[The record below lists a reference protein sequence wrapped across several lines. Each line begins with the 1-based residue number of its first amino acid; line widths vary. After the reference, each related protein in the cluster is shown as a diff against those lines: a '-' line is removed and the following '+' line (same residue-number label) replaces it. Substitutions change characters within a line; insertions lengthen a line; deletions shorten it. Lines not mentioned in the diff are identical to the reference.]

1 MIKIVYDIMLKSTVK
16 DYLIEIFEPS
26 LLYGVLCASVGLF
39 AAIYFKT
46 INLYL
51 GLIAILGVIIVQIAV
66 NLIDDYVDYKVGI
79 DKETTKTK
87 FSGGSILVTSK
98 KVTTKNILIISIFAL
113 FIAGLL
119 GVYILSFLSI
129 FVVEF
134 IILII
139 IFGFIATVFYARYLT
154 HVPFFSEPFVS
165 ISFAVVGL
173 AVFVV
178 ATNSFLNALA
188 LFFFVLIPSGMQ
200 VGVAMI
206 ANELPDKN
214 VDEKYGRRN
223 TVIMLSDHKKSGLL
237 YLLYYVV
244 VFFLIFAGI
253 YVRFLPITFL
263 ITLIV
268 LPGIYKVWKGIDS
281 YKDPET
287 HEKTMGINTI
297 TAFIFIILLSLAF
310 II

>member
-1 MIKIVYDIMLKSTVK
+1 MLK

-26 LLYGVLCASVGLF
+26 LLFGLLCSSVGLF

-66 NLIDDYVDYKVGI
+66 NLIDDYVDYKIGI

-87 FSGGSILVTSK
+87 FSGGSILVTSN
-98 KVTTKNILIISIFAL
+98 KVTTKNIIIISIFAL
-113 FIAGLL
+113 IIAGLI
-119 GVYILSFLSI
+119 GVYIIGFLSS
-129 FVVEF
+129 FVIKF
-134 IILII
+134 IILSM

-154 HVPFFSEPFVS
+154 HVPFFAEPFVS
-165 ISFAVVGL
+165 LSFAYVGL

-178 ATNSFLNALA
+178 ASNNFLNALE
-188 LFFFVLIPSGMQ
+188 LFFFVFIPSGMQ

-206 ANELPDKN
+206 ANELPDKKA
-214 VDEKYGRRN
+214 DEKYGRRN
-223 TVIMLSDHKKSGLL
+223 TVIMFSDHKKSGLL
-237 YLLYYVV
+237 YLLYYIV

-253 YVRFLPITFL
+253 YIGFLPITFL

-297 TAFIFIILLSLAF
+297 TAFLLIALLSLAF